1 MLWLYYIENK
11 ISDVIKSQTGVIRFK
26 QENICTRVL
35 LQNKI
40 WVQVRVSMNELN
52 HESASNN
59 HILS

>member
-40 WVQVRVSMNELN
+40 WVQVRVSINELN